1 MEKSSMECL
10 ILCGIPCSG
19 KSTYVQKLRTLKYW
33 ENCVVLSTDNYI
45 EQRAQELN
53 KTHNDI
59 FKETIKEANNNLQQE
74 LDRAIDDGKDIIWDQ
89 TNLTIK
95 IRKNKLSR
103 LPSQYRKCSIYFTTS
118 LDAALK
124 RNKTR
129 EGKFIPED
137 VMTSMFKQFEIPT
150 IAEGFDYVECA
161 N

>member
-1 MEKSSMECL
+1 MECL

-33 ENCVVLSTDNYI
+33 ENSVVLSTDNYI
-45 EQRAQELN
+45 EQRARELN
-53 KTHNDI
+53 KTYNDI
-59 FKETIKEANNNLQQE
+59 FKETIKEATHNLQKE
-74 LDRAIDDGKDIIWDQ
+74 LDLAIVDGKDIIWDQ

-95 IRKNKLSR
+95 TRKNKLSR
-103 LPSQYRKCSIYFTTS
+103 LPTQYRKCAVYFITS
-118 LDAALK
+118 LDIALK

-137 VMTSMFKQFEIPT
+137 VLTSMFNQFETPT
-150 IAEGFDYVECA
+150 ITEGFDYVECA